1 MKEIAFIVGI
11 IAVCLY
17 LLGYLQK
24 TRSRIITFNLSSRIL
39 YIVQYILLGAFEGA
53 ALDVAGAGAS
63 LLASTKKHPFVRK
76 HTIWFALFASI
87 AITTVGLLLYQNVFS
102 LFPII
107 AVLLHT
113 GAFWLDN
120 EKAIRIISLLGCPFW
135 LVYNFVSG
143 AYGSCVGDVLSIVS
157 IVTSMIRYDLPKKNK
172 L

>member
-1 MKEIAFIVGI
+1 MKYLLAFIVGGSL
-11 IAVCLY
+11 CLIGQV
-17 LLGYLQK
+17 LIDK
-24 TRSRIITFNLSSRIL
+24 TKLTPARIL
-39 YIVQYILLGAFEGA
+39 VSYVVAGVILSGIGLYGN
-53 ALDVAGAGAS
+53 LVDVAGAGAS

-143 AYGSCVGDVLSIVS
+143 AYGSCIGDVLSMVS
-157 IVTSMIRYDLPKKNK
+157 IVTSMIRYDLPRKNK